1 MESAM
6 WNEQYKTLL
15 PPIDTVFNLTA
26 ANVVFG
32 VCLVL
37 VTGVLLCGL
46 RHWRNTG
53 SPIVLMILLGGLTTV
68 LAEPFLDTIG
78 AAWHPTHGQ
87 NTAFEMMGRRI
98 PWWVVI
104 NYPAYFGVL
113 VSANYLAFAKGI
125 TMRGV
130 WLWFLVPLAAD
141 AIQEEL
147 MMMTNLYYYY
157 GQQPLILIHKLPFW
171 WVPCNAMGVF
181 LIASVLAFMGSSLR
195 GWKLLLV
202 PAIMPVTYVTAFA
215 IVGLPSII
223 SIHTMNVPGFISNL
237 AGLSAFVLA
246 GLVVY
251 GIAHVLGTD
260 SPWKREAAAV

>member
-1 MESAM
+1 M
-6 WNEQYKTLL
+6 WDEQYKMLL

-26 ANVVFG
+26 ANIVLG
-32 VCLVL
+32 ICLVL
-37 VTGVLLCGL
+37 VTTVLISGL
-46 RHWRNTG
+46 GYWRKSG
-53 SPIVLMILLGGLTTV
+53 SPIVLLILLGGLTTV

-78 AAWHPTHGQ
+78 AAWHPIHGQ
-87 NTAFEMMGRRI
+87 NTAFEMMGRQI
-98 PWWVVI
+98 PWWVVV

-113 VSANYLAFAKGI
+113 VSANYVAFTKGV

-141 AIQEEL
+141 AVQEEL

-171 WVPCNAMGVF
+171 WVPCNAMGAF
-181 LIASVLAFMGSSLR
+181 LIASVLALMGSSLR

-202 PAIMPVTYVTAFA
+202 PVIMPVSYVVAFV
-215 IVGLPSII
+215 IVGLPSMIA
-223 SIHTMNVPGFISNL
+223 IHTMNVSALVSNL

-246 GLVVY
+246 GLAVY
-251 GIAHVLGTD
+251 GIAHLLGSD
-260 SPWKREAAAV
+260 SPWRMERQR